1 MNKIEELLKNLCP
14 NGVEYKKLWNVTE
27 WDKKFN
33 GTTKEQQR
41 STCKFNHISA
51 NELKSLEDNSGKIKL
66 LSTGNYDGYTT
77 EEKAGKNINSGEI
90 FTIPSGGTANIKY
103 YNGLFIDSGNIIG
116 KSNDV
121 NKYSTKYIYY
131 WLLNNYIE
139 IQSFFRGS
147 GVKHPDMVSILNMSI
162 PVPPLE
168 VQCEI
173 VHILDHFTLL
183 SAELSAELRARQKQY
198 EFYRDELFKFKNYNN
213 VEYIKLG
220 NIAEIIRGGNFQKK
234 DFIESGFPCI
244 HYGQIY
250 TKYGLYANKTYTF
263 IAEEVAKKSKIA
275 SPNDVVMAVTS
286 ENIEDVCKCVAWVGN
301 TDIAVS
307 GHTAIIKSN
316 INAKYLSYYFHTSMF
331 YIQKL
336 KLVHGTKVMEVTP
349 SSLENILVPV
359 VPEDKQKKI
368 VKILDN
374 LDKLCNDIS
383 EGLPAEIEARQK
395 QYEYYR
401 DKLLTFK
408 ELKVNE

>member
-173 VHILDHFTLL
+173 VHILDDFTLL
-183 SAELSAELRARQKQY
+183 SAELSAELKARQKQY
-198 EFYRDELFKFKNYNN
+198 EYYNCNLLKFENIPYYTLEELCDIVDYRGKTPKKTNEGIFLVTAKNIRKGYIDYEKSQEFISEQDYAEVMRRGMPKVGDVLITTEAPCGNVAQVDDE
-213 VEYIKLG
+213 
-220 NIAEIIRGGNFQKK
+220 NIALAQRVIKYRPKDNRLDSTFLKYILLGEEFQTKLNGKATGGTVKGIK
-234 DFIESGFPCI
+234 GSILHKLTIPLPSIEE
-244 HYGQIY
+244 QR
-250 TKYGLYANKTYTF
+250 
-263 IAEEVAKKSKIA
+263 
-275 SPNDVVMAVTS
+275 
-286 ENIEDVCKCVAWVGN
+286 
-301 TDIAVS
+301 
-307 GHTAIIKSN
+307 
-316 INAKYLSYYFHTSMF
+316 
-331 YIQKL
+331 
-336 KLVHGTKVMEVTP
+336 
-349 SSLENILVPV
+349 
-359 VPEDKQKKI
+359 KI
-368 VKILDN
+368 VKILDRFN
-374 LDKLCNDIS
+374 KLCNDIS
-383 EGLPAEIEARQK
+383 EGLPAEINARQK

-401 DKLLTFK
+401 DKILTFK
-408 ELKVNE
+408 MIGD